1 MGILDKLT
9 NNNTQNSPSQPSGG
23 EFSLNKEEI
32 ELLLTIIK
40 DCSFRGDALELLYS
54 TVYKLQQQYL
64 KQ

>member
-1 MGILDKLT
+1 MSILDKLT
-9 NNNTQNSPSQPSGG
+9 NNNTQNSLSQSSGG

-32 ELLLTIIK
+32 ELLLLIIK
-40 DCSFRGDALELLYS
+40 DCTFRGDSLEVLYS